1 MGIMLINASP
11 EPRSRSGALLA
22 AARQQLTALGHAP
35 RQLCIADLPS
45 ASLLSQSA
53 QEGAI
58 RLAIQSVSQAQA
70 VVIAAPVLQ
79 TAFSGLLK
87 VFLDVLPPYALQSK
101 TVLLLATG
109 VQKGHAATLA
119 QTIAP
124 VLQSLAAERSVPG
137 VYAQDH
143 QVTLLPEGA
152 SYVVHQ
158 ELQQRLDEALQA
170 LLQSKA
176 ATQTWWSQ
184 AQDAEAFEAAAQHSV
199 IGSSLASAYARIP
212 AYGV

>member
-1 MGIMLINASP
+1 MGIILVNASP
-11 EPRSRSGALLA
+11 VPRSRSAALLA
-22 AARQQLTALGHAP
+22 AARQKLNVLGHSP

-45 ASLLSQSA
+45 ASLLSQSV

-58 RLAIQSVSQAQA
+58 RLAVQAVAQAQA
-70 VVIAAPVLQ
+70 VVIAAPVYQ
-79 TAFSGLLK
+79 AAFSGLLK
-87 VFLDVLPPYALQSK
+87 VFLDVLPADALQGK
-101 TVLLLATG
+101 TVALLATG
-109 VQKGHAATLA
+109 VQKGQTVTLA

-124 VLQSLAAERSVPG
+124 VLQSLGAERIVPG

-158 ELQQRLDEALQA
+158 DVLQRLDEVLQA
-170 LLQSKA
+170 VLSSKA
-176 ATQTWWSQ
+176 ATQAWWLH
-184 AQDAEAFEAAAQHSV
+184 AQDSAAFEAAQYRAM
-199 IGSSLASAYARIP
+199 GSSLASAYARIP

>member
-1 MGIMLINASP
+1 MGIILINASP
-11 EPRSRSGALLA
+11 VPRSRSAALLA
-22 AARQQLTALGHAP
+22 AARQQLNVFGHSP

-58 RLAIQSVSQAQA
+58 RLAAQAVAQAQA
-70 VVIAAPVLQ
+70 VVIAAPVFQ
-79 TAFSGLLK
+79 AAFSGLLK
-87 VFLDVLPPYALQSK
+87 VFLDVLPPDALQGK
-101 TVLLLATG
+101 TVVLLATG
-109 VQKGHAATLA
+109 VQKGQAASLA

-124 VLQSLAAERSVPG
+124 VLESLGAERIVPG

-158 ELQQRLDEALQA
+158 DVQQRLDEALQT
-170 LLQSKA
+170 LLSSKA
-176 ATQTWWSQ
+176 ATQAWWSQ
-184 AQDAEAFEAAAQHSV
+184 AQDSESFEAAPHSV